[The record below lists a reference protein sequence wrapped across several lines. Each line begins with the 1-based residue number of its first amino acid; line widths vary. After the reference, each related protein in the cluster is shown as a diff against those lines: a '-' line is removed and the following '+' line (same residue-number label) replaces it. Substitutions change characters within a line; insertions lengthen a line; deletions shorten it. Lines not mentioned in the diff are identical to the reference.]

1 MEVAADIAAGRN
13 GEFLMDREL
22 DEAKG
27 ASPADKVAMIGEAR
41 VLFGAAAA
49 RELWADL
56 SLPTIRADD
65 SIGTGRSVMRERIR
79 RVASV
84 PDGMTIGV
92 IVNRCREF
100 GRNAVEQ
107 EVASLV
113 ANGELRVDRSIA
125 GNGKLSERFIAN

>member
-1 MEVAADIAAGRN
+1 ME
-13 GEFLMDREL
+13 REQ
-22 DEAKG
+22 G
-27 ASPADKVAMIGEAR
+27 AVKDASLADKVAMVSEAR

-49 RELWADL
+49 RELWAAL
-56 SLPTIRADD
+56 SLPPIRADGRID
-65 SIGTGRSVMRERIR
+65 TGQSVLSERIKR
-79 RVASV
+79 LASV

-113 ANGELRVDRSIA
+113 ADGDLRVDRSIA
-125 GNGKLSERFIAN
+125 GNGKVSERFIAN